1 MVFKDRFIF
10 GGLRKIRLI
19 FSLFF
24 WLDKLYK
31 IIFFI
36 LLVFIIVIWINVILK
51 DNKEDVVE
59 SKYMFFID
67 IFLILRFGMK
77 NVYICILLVNIY
89 LYYNFINKYN

>member
-1 MVFKDRFIF
+1 M
-10 GGLRKIRLI
+10 
-19 FSLFF
+19 
-24 WLDKLYK
+24 
-31 IIFFI
+31 
-36 LLVFIIVIWINVILK
+36 IWINVILK

-77 NVYICILLVNIY
+77 NIYIYILLVIIY